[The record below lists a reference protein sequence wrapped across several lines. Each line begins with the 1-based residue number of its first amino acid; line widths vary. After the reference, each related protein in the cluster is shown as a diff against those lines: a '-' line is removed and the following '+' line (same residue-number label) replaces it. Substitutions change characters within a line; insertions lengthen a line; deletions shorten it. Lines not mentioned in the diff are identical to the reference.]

1 MTALDW
7 LAVAGSL
14 IGLAL
19 VIGIAH
25 FVTLFCRGCS
35 LVERK
40 DWMEE

>member
-1 MTALDW
+1 MTTLDW

-19 VIGIAH
+19 VAGLGH
-25 FVTLFCRGCS
+25 LVVLFCRGCS